1 MTRRRGFSVIELLTA
16 VMIFVILG
24 GAVITS
30 FWLFWNAYYSDR
42 DYVTAREE
50 IEYAFQILGRDVTN
64 ISVGMPNNR
73 STSGD
78 FSESFRGSDSMAGN
92 PGDSDYPIMFYM
104 GEQNAAW
111 GGPIAMTSDN
121 TDWVT
126 ETVKYS
132 NTDVYAG
139 AEMVYATGIPVWGEH
154 NGMRSVLKVD
164 ATNSNRY
171 VSGNTN
177 ITFTLQQDN
186 GVRQLQDHREDRREA
201 GVRIGPTN
209 DPRSWML
216 LPGLQL
222 PLLVT
227 GLDIGANTVTAQIAP
242 HSKLSLAGT
251 LGGFEEIYLIKAARV
266 FVNENHQLVQE
277 IFGEDISNFG
287 NGTIETS
294 STSTVRILAENI
306 AGVAFFFD
314 PAGRTLTMHIAAFGS
329 QLDPTGGGAGGVQ
342 PAGWPL
348 TDDSTVNSRI
358 SLPTELL
365 NRRIVLG
372 SRVWRIRN

>member
-1 MTRRRGFSVIELLTA
+1 MTRRLGFSVIELMTA

-24 GAVITS
+24 GAIITS
-30 FWLFWNAYYSDR
+30 FWLFWNTYYSDR
-42 DYVTAREE
+42 DYVNAREE
-50 IEYAFQILGRDVTN
+50 IEYAFQVLGRDVTN

-78 FSESFRGSDSMAGN
+78 FSESFRGSDPAAGN
-92 PGDSDYPIMFYM
+92 PGDGDYPIMFYM
-104 GEQNAAW
+104 GEQNTAW

-132 NTDVYAG
+132 GTDVYAG
-139 AEMVYATGIPVWGEH
+139 AEMVYVAGIPAWGEH
-154 NGMRSVLKVD
+154 NGVRSVLKVD
-164 ATNSNRY
+164 ATNSDRY
-171 VSGNTN
+171 VSSNTD

-186 GVRQLQDHREDRREA
+186 GVRQLQDYREEGRAA
-201 GVRIGPTN
+201 GVRAASAN

-227 GLDIGANTVTAQIAP
+227 GLDTGANTLTARIAP
-242 HSKLSLAGT
+242 YSKLSRAGT
-251 LGGFEEIYLIKAARV
+251 LGGFEEIYLVKAARV
-266 FVNENHQLVQE
+266 FVNENRQLVQE
-277 IFGEDISNFG
+277 IFGEDIGNFG
-287 NGTIETS
+287 SGTAEAS
-294 STSTVRILAENI
+294 PTSTVRILAENI
-306 AGVAFFFD
+306 ARVAFFFD

-342 PAGWPL
+342 PTGWPL